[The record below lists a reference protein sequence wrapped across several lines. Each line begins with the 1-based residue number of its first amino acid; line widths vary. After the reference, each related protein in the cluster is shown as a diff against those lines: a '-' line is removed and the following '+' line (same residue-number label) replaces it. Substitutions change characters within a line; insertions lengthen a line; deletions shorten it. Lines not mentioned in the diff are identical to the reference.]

1 MSSVN
6 NSRGNWS
13 SKLGFVL
20 AAAGSA
26 IGLGNI
32 WGFPT
37 QTGLNGGA
45 VFVFVYLICV
55 LIVGIPVMVAEFT
68 IGRAARN
75 DPVGS
80 FKALVPGSA
89 WKYVGVLGVV
99 TGLVILS
106 YYSVVAGWTLKYLWR
121 TLTEGATPHSAAQIA
136 EQFESFTA
144 GGIGPLFFHLVFM
157 ALTIWVVTGGIE
169 GGIEKATT
177 VLMPVLFGLLLLLVL
192 RSVTLPGAAEGVSFY
207 LKPDFGKISGDVV
220 LAAMGQAF
228 FSLSL
233 GMGAMITYGSY
244 LPQKEDL
251 FSSAVYVSLS
261 DLLIA
266 FLAGFAIFPALF
278 TVPGLR
284 PDQGPSLIFLVLP
297 NIFSQI
303 PLGQIFGAAFY
314 LLLAIAALTSSIS
327 LLEVVVAY
335 FIDQK
340 GWPRRRA
347 ALVVGSAAFVL
358 GIPSAFSQGYLPLF
372 AGFLEQADFLFGKVA
387 LMVGGL
393 LICLFV
399 GYRWGIAAAVEEIR
413 RSNPRFR
420 WRSVWAVLVRFVCP
434 LAIAVL
440 LVDRILGL
448 FRS

>member
-1 MSSVN
+1 VSPDN
-6 NSRGNWS
+6 NQRGSWS

-45 VFVFVYLICV
+45 VFVFVYLLCV
-55 LIVGIPVMVAEFT
+55 LAVGIPVMVAEFT

-75 DPVGS
+75 DPVGC

-106 YYSVVAGWTLKYLWR
+106 YYSVVAGWTLKYLW
-121 TLTEGATPHSAAQIA
+121 LTVSGGMANGTTGQIA
-136 EQFESFTA
+136 EQFTSFTA
-144 GGIGPLFFHLVFM
+144 SGIGPLFFHLVFM

-177 VLMPVLFGLLLLLVL
+177 VLMPVLLALLLLLVL
-192 RSVTLPGAAEGVSFY
+192 RSVTLPGAAEGIAFY
-207 LKPDFGKISGDVV
+207 LKPDLSKISGEVV

-233 GMGAMITYGSY
+233 GMGTMITYGSY

-347 ALVVGSAAFVL
+347 ALLVGSAAFVL
-358 GIPSAFSQGYLPLF
+358 GIPSAFSQGYVALF
-372 AGFLEQADFLFGKVA
+372 SGFLERADFLFGKVA

-399 GYRWGIAAAVEEIR
+399 GYRWGIKVASQEIR
-413 RSNPRFR
+413 RSNPKFR
-420 WRSVWAVLVRFVCP
+420 LQFVWALMVRFVCP
-434 LAIAVL
+434 LAISVL
-440 LVDRILGL
+440 LADRVLSL
-448 FRS
+448 FRN

>member
-1 MSSVN
+1 MSPDN
-6 NSRGNWS
+6 NYRGSWS

-45 VFVFVYLICV
+45 IFVFVYLVCV
-55 LIVGIPVMVAEFT
+55 LAVGIPVMVAEFT

-75 DPVGS
+75 DPVGC

-89 WKYVGVLGVV
+89 WKYAGVLGVV

-106 YYSVVAGWTLKYLWR
+106 YYSVVAGWTLKYLW
-121 TLTEGATPHSAAQIA
+121 LTVSGDMANGSAAQIA
-136 EQFESFTA
+136 EQFTAFT
-144 GGIGPLFFHLVFM
+144 GGIGPVFFHLIFM

-169 GGIEKATT
+169 GGIEKATK
-177 VLMPVLFGLLLLLVL
+177 VLMPVLLALLVLLVL
-192 RSVTLPGAAEGVSFY
+192 RSVTLPGAAEGISFY
-207 LKPDFGKISGDVV
+207 LKPDLSKISGEVV

-233 GMGAMITYGSY
+233 GMGTMITYGSY
-244 LPQKEDL
+244 LPQKDDL

-347 ALVVGSAAFVL
+347 ALLVGSAAFVL
-358 GIPSAFSQGYLPLF
+358 GIPSAFSQGYVAF
-372 AGFLEQADFLFGKVA
+372 FSGFLEQADFLFGKVA

-399 GYRWGIAAAVEEIR
+399 GYRWGIQVASQEIR

-420 WRSVWAVLVRFVCP
+420 LQAVWALMVRFVCP
-434 LAIAVL
+434 LAIAAL
-440 LVDRILGL
+440 LADRVLGL
-448 FRS
+448 FRN